1 MPGEEII
8 LLQITGGA
16 TIALAFIVFKAGWK
30 TVWNEFCFQMWG
42 RSGAIEIEV
51 IRKNGMVDTVIT
63 KNAKEFNWGKD
74 KEINLPIKSMLVNA
88 QNTSGETNFETE
100 TDKKTKLTR
109 PFNTSPRKIPKYFV
123 IEGQEVNFNPYESPS
138 VDQSNKRRN
147 YAVVEAKQIGRL
159 EATAEF
165 LKGMKENK
173 ILFYAAV
180 IACAA
185 SIIIIILLTQQTEM
199 INQIAAKQ
207 GIKVAQGGLIPGL
220 V

>member
-1 MPGEEII
+1 
-8 LLQITGGA
+8 
-16 TIALAFIVFKAGWK
+16 
-30 TVWNEFCFQMWG
+30 
-42 RSGAIEIEV
+42 
-51 IRKNGMVDTVIT
+51 
-63 KNAKEFNWGKD
+63 
-74 KEINLPIKSMLVNA
+74 MLVNA